1 MTDVKRTVSVTQLA
15 EFAWH
20 FGDINRHFDE
30 ATSALEGTQTQK
42 KYQALRRKFSVDY
55 ETEVTYKRT
64 YGYKDFELTVTGRID
79 ALIINQNRRMGH
91 SATIEEIKTT
101 RLRVAD
107 KRKQHGSIHDAQ
119 AKLYGSLVCD
129 KEHIPKCITKVV
141 YVHPDTLQA
150 ETIREE
156 HSSED
161 LDQFFKQ
168 TCERFLDWMEKM
180 LERLDLRNQRA
191 KEQDFPFDK
200 YLDDQHRLASEVFR
214 SLRDKRN
221 LLLSAPTGSGKSMT
235 TLFPAVK
242 SMGESLLDRIVFVTA
257 RTTGQRTA
265 MTTLAQLAKQNE
277 ELTYANVIAKERI
290 CFTEGMPC
298 DPALCEYAKGHFD
311 RVRDATAILLSRKEI
326 DRKAIEAVART
337 KKVCP
342 FELSLDAAEWS
353 DVVVC
358 DYNYVFDPFVAL
370 MRLHTSEFTDNAL
383 LIDEAHRLGER
394 VKEMLCCELSVVVIE
409 RVLKL
414 IQFEELRE
422 PVRELIRF
430 ITDMGS
436 SYLAE
441 ADEAEVPVDLDTF
454 WNLLLAIQET
464 AAKPANR
471 AIPSEDEVR
480 DFHFAVY
487 QFLDARNRYSDL
499 SYMWLIAKDGDN
511 AFKFMLRCIDPS
523 GWIAERVGPYRA
535 SVRFSA
541 TLSPPTLYNTIH
553 GIDSEVAVSESRSLH
568 SKFGVF
574 VVPDVSTYYKHR
586 TNTAHEVASIV
597 ENLSKVGESNWLV
610 AFPSFEYLGMI
621 EQLLPASV
629 TSMSQTREM
638 SLDER
643 TSFVDWINQPDQRM
657 ALVVMGGVFTESIDY
672 DSDALTGVIVVGPA
686 IAPQSIELEKI
697 KASSTD
703 GYEFAYRLPAMARV
717 IQAAGRVVRGASDH
731 GIVVLIDPRFTH
743 QDHVR
748 YFPPHWRPAVVRRT
762 DLLDKV
768 GTFYRKVR

>member
-1 MTDVKRTVSVTQLA
+1 MTELKRTISVTQLA

-20 FGDINRHFDE
+20 LGDINRHFDE
-30 ATSALEGTQTQK
+30 ATSAQEGTQTQK
-42 KYQALRRKFSVDY
+42 KYQALRRKFNSDY
-55 ETEVTYKRT
+55 ESEVTYKRT
-64 YGYKDFELTVTGRID
+64 YSYKDFDLTVNGRID
-79 ALIINQNRRMGH
+79 ALIIHRNRRLGH

-119 AKLYGSLVCD
+119 AKLYGSLVCH
-129 KEHIPKCITKVV
+129 KEHIPKCTTKVI
-141 YVHPDTLQA
+141 YVHPDTMEA
-150 ETIREE
+150 ETVREE
-156 HSSED
+156 HTSED
-161 LDQFFKQ
+161 LNEFFKQ
-168 TCERFLDWMEKM
+168 TCELYLDWIKRM
-180 LERLDLRNQRA
+180 LDRVVARDRLA
-191 KEQDFPFDK
+191 KTQSFPHEK

-221 LLLSAPTGSGKSMT
+221 LLMSAPTGSGKSMT

-242 SMGESLLDRIVFVTA
+242 SMGEKTLDRTVFVTA

-265 MTTLAQLAKQNE
+265 MTTLAELAKQND
-277 ELTYANVIAKERI
+277 ELTFANVVAKERI

-311 RVRDATAILLSRKEI
+311 RVREATTTLLARREI
-326 DRKAIEAVART
+326 DRQAIETVART

-342 FELSLDAAEWS
+342 FELSLDAAEWA

-370 MRLHTSEFTDNAL
+370 MRLHTADFSNNAL

-394 VKEMLCCELSVVVIE
+394 VKEMLNCEIGISTIE
-409 RVLKL
+409 AALQR
-414 IQFEELRE
+414 IEFNELRE
-422 PVRELIRF
+422 RTYELVRF
-430 ITDMGS
+430 ITDLGNTYVS
-436 SYLAE
+436 DSE
-441 ADEAEVPVDLDTF
+441 EAEIRFDCDVF
-454 WNLLLAIQET
+454 WNLLFAIQES

-471 AIPSEDEVR
+471 ETANDDSLR

-487 QFLDARNRYSDL
+487 QFLDARDRYSEREFF
-499 SYMWLIAKDGDN
+499 WLIAREKDS
-511 AFKFMLRCIDPS
+511 FKLMLRCIDPS
-523 GWIAERVGPYRA
+523 GWIAERVADYKA

-541 TLSPPTLYNTIH
+541 TLSPPALYNAIH
-553 GIDSEVAVSESRSLH
+553 GLDGGVVVSESRSLH
-568 SKFGVF
+568 TKFGVF

-586 TNTAHEVASIV
+586 ADTAHEVASMV
-597 ENLSKVGESNWLV
+597 ENLAKVGTGNWLV

-621 EQLLPASV
+621 EQLLPHSID
-629 TSMSQTREM
+629 SMSQTREM
-638 SLDER
+638 ALDER
-643 TSFVDWINQPDQRM
+643 AKFVDWINEAEQKI

-686 IAPQSIELEKI
+686 IPPQSIELEKI
-697 KASSTD
+697 RSSSSS

-717 IQAAGRVVRGASDH
+717 IQAAGRVVRGEADY

-743 QDHVR
+743 EDHIR
-748 YFPPHWRPAVVRRT
+748 YFPPHWRPEVVRRS
-762 DLLDKV
+762 DVLNRV
-768 GTFYRKVR
+768 EQFYKTVE